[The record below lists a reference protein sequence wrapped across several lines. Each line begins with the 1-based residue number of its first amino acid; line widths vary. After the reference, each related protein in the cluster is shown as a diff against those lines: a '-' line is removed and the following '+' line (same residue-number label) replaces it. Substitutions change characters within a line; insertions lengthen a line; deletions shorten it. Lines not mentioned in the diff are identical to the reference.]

1 MQEIEYGFKNEANS
15 LIIERD
21 ILTKTIFR
29 VYQQD
34 SNLTKIQRDK
44 LLTRYQHQLAVV
56 VTKIEE
62 IGKAMRH
69 TGTNP
74 LDEGLLAAMEQKLS
88 RIDERLQE
96 MSSKIA
102 PSNKRT
108 ERQIQKSALNM
119 QSPVQKNKKKSA
131 YTSDMKLDS
140 NNHMPLEITTLT
152 QVPTELPEFF
162 RRKLKPSVS
171 KIQHVEPSDN
181 EKVVKIVENVS
192 EVKVIQSNVCEY
204 PDCTN
209 PKFSNKHC
217 SVHTDPN
224 AKESTNI
231 EKKVVLSGLEV
242 EKMPQA
248 EIDDGLSDDSN
259 LEDDDVDFCICLYVC
274 FLGVM
279 IFDDISCTFSSIL
292 DNFCSI
298 ATNSPSSE

>member
-1 MQEIEYGFKNEANS
+1 MQEIEYSTKNEANS

-44 LLTRYQHQLAVV
+44 LLTRYQHQLGVV

-62 IGKAMRH
+62 LGNAMRN
-69 TGTNP
+69 TGTNHS
-74 LDEGLLAAMEQKLS
+74 DEGLFATMEQKLS

-96 MSSKIA
+96 MSSKIT
-102 PSNKRT
+102 PSNKRA
-108 ERQIQKSALNM
+108 ERQTQRNV
-119 QSPVQKNKKKSA
+119 QSSVQKNKKKFT
-131 YTSDMKLDS
+131 YTSDVKLGS
-140 NNHMPLEITTLT
+140 NNYGPLEITTLT
-152 QVPTELPEFF
+152 QIPNGLPEFF
-162 RRKLKPSVS
+162 KKKLKPSIP
-171 KIQHVEPSDN
+171 KTQHVEPSDN
-181 EKVVKIVENVS
+181 EKVVEIVENVS
-192 EVKVIQSNVCEY
+192 EIKVTHSNVCEY

-224 AKESTNI
+224 AKESITS

-248 EIDDGLSDDSN
+248 EIDDGLPDDSN
-259 LEDDDVDFCICLYVC
+259 LEDDDVD
-274 FLGVM
+274 
-279 IFDDISCTFSSIL
+279 ISALTKKMNESL
-292 DNFCSI
+292 DKLDQ
-298 ATNSPSSE
+298 AEVE

>member
-34 SNLTKIQRDK
+34 SHLTEIQRDK

-74 LDEGLLAAMEQKLS
+74 LDEGLFAAMEQKLS

-192 EVKVIQSNVCEY
+192 EVKVTQSNVCEY

-248 EIDDGLSDDSN
+248 EIDDGLPDDSN
-259 LEDDDVDFCICLYVC
+259 LEDDDVDVSEITKRIEKSL
-274 FLGVM
+274 
-279 IFDDISCTFSSIL
+279 SSL
-292 DNFCSI
+292 DQ
-298 ATNSPSSE
+298 AEVE

>member
-34 SNLTKIQRDK
+34 SHLTEIQRDK
-44 LLTRYQHQLAVV
+44 LLARYQHQLAVV

-74 LDEGLLAAMEQKLS
+74 LDEGLFAAMEQKLS

-96 MSSKIA
+96 MSSKID

-119 QSPVQKNKKKSA
+119 QSSVQKNKKKST
-131 YTSDMKLDS
+131 YTSDVKLGS
-140 NNHMPLEITTLT
+140 NNYGPLEITTLT
-152 QVPTELPEFF
+152 QIPNGLPEFF
-162 RRKLKPSVS
+162 KKKLKQSMPET
-171 KIQHVEPSDN
+171 QHVEPSDN

-192 EVKVIQSNVCEY
+192 EIKVTHSNVCEH

-224 AKESTNI
+224 AKESITS
-231 EKKVVLSGLEV
+231 EKKVVLSGLEI
-242 EKMPQA
+242 EKVPQA
-248 EIDDGLSDDSN
+248 EIDDGLPDDSN
-259 LEDDDVDFCICLYVC
+259 LEDDDVD
-274 FLGVM
+274 
-279 IFDDISCTFSSIL
+279 ISALTKKMNESL
-292 DNFCSI
+292 DKLDQ
-298 ATNSPSSE
+298 AEVE

>member
-1 MQEIEYGFKNEANS
+1 MQEIEYSTKNEANS

-44 LLTRYQHQLAVV
+44 LLTRYQYQLGVV

-62 IGKAMRH
+62 LGNAMRN
-69 TGTNP
+69 TGTNHS
-74 LDEGLLAAMEQKLS
+74 DEGLFAAMEQKLS

-96 MSSKIA
+96 MSSKIT
-102 PSNKRT
+102 PSNKRA
-108 ERQIQKSALNM
+108 ERQTQRNV
-119 QSPVQKNKKKSA
+119 QSSVQKNKKKST
-131 YTSDMKLDS
+131 YTSDVKLGS
-140 NNHMPLEITTLT
+140 NNYGPLEITTLT
-152 QVPTELPEFF
+152 QIPNGLPEFF
-162 RRKLKPSVS
+162 KKKLKPSIP
-171 KIQHVEPSDN
+171 KTQHVEPSDN

-192 EVKVIQSNVCEY
+192 EVKVTHSNVCEY

-224 AKESTNI
+224 AKESITS

-248 EIDDGLSDDSN
+248 EIDDGLPDDSN
-259 LEDDDVDFCICLYVC
+259 LEDDDVD
-274 FLGVM
+274 
-279 IFDDISCTFSSIL
+279 ISALTKKMNESL
-292 DNFCSI
+292 DKLDQ
-298 ATNSPSSE
+298 AEVE

>member
-1 MQEIEYGFKNEANS
+1 MQEIEYSTKNEANS

-44 LLTRYQHQLAVV
+44 LLTRYQYQLGVV

-62 IGKAMRH
+62 LGNAMRN
-69 TGTNP
+69 TGTNHS
-74 LDEGLLAAMEQKLS
+74 DEGLFAAMEQKLS

-96 MSSKIA
+96 MSSKIT
-102 PSNKRT
+102 PSNKRA
-108 ERQIQKSALNM
+108 ERQTQRNA
-119 QSPVQKNKKKSA
+119 QSSVQKNKKKFT
-131 YTSDMKLDS
+131 YTSDVKLGS
-140 NNHMPLEITTLT
+140 NNYGPLEITTLT
-152 QVPTELPEFF
+152 QIPNGLPEFF
-162 RRKLKPSVS
+162 KKKLKPSIP
-171 KIQHVEPSDN
+171 KTQHVEPSDN
-181 EKVVKIVENVS
+181 EKVVEIVENVS
-192 EVKVIQSNVCEY
+192 EIKVTHSNVCEY

-224 AKESTNI
+224 AKESITS

-248 EIDDGLSDDSN
+248 EIDDGLPDDSN
-259 LEDDDVDFCICLYVC
+259 LEDDDVD
-274 FLGVM
+274 
-279 IFDDISCTFSSIL
+279 ISALTKKMNESL
-292 DNFCSI
+292 DKLDQ
-298 ATNSPSSE
+298 AEVE

>member
-1 MQEIEYGFKNEANS
+1 MQEIEYSTKNEANS

-44 LLTRYQHQLAVV
+44 LLTRYQYQLGVV

-62 IGKAMRH
+62 LGNAMRN
-69 TGTNP
+69 TGTNHS
-74 LDEGLLAAMEQKLS
+74 DEGLFAAMEQKLS

-96 MSSKIA
+96 MSSKIT
-102 PSNKRT
+102 PSNKRA
-108 ERQIQKSALNM
+108 ERQTQRNV
-119 QSPVQKNKKKSA
+119 QSSVQKNKKKFT
-131 YTSDMKLDS
+131 YTSDVKLGS
-140 NNHMPLEITTLT
+140 NNYEPLEITTLT
-152 QVPTELPEFF
+152 QIPNSLPEFF
-162 RRKLKPSVS
+162 KKKLKPSIP
-171 KIQHVEPSDN
+171 KTQHVEPSDN

-192 EVKVIQSNVCEY
+192 EVKVTQSNVCEY

-224 AKESTNI
+224 AKESITS

-242 EKMPQA
+242 EKVPQA
-248 EIDDGLSDDSN
+248 EIDDGLPDDSN
-259 LEDDDVDFCICLYVC
+259 LEDDDVD
-274 FLGVM
+274 
-279 IFDDISCTFSSIL
+279 ISTLTKKMNESL
-292 DNFCSI
+292 DKLDQ
-298 ATNSPSSE
+298 AEVE

>member
-34 SNLTKIQRDK
+34 SHLTEIQRDK

-74 LDEGLLAAMEQKLS
+74 LDEGLFAAMEQKLS

-96 MSSKIA
+96 MSSKIT

-108 ERQIQKSALNM
+108 ERQIQKSALNT
-119 QSPVQKNKKKSA
+119 QPSVQKNKKKSA
-131 YTSDMKLDS
+131 YISDMKLTS
-140 NNHMPLEITTLT
+140 NNYTPLEITTLT
-152 QVPTELPEFF
+152 QVPTVLPEFF
-162 RRKLKPSVS
+162 RKNPKPSVS
-171 KIQHVEPSDN
+171 KIQHAEPSDN
-181 EKVVKIVENVS
+181 EKAVKIVENVS
-192 EVKVIQSNVCEY
+192 DVKVTQSNVCEY

-242 EKMPQA
+242 EKVPQA
-248 EIDDGLSDDSN
+248 EIDDGLPDDSN
-259 LEDDDVDFCICLYVC
+259 LEDDDVDVSEITKRIEKSL
-274 FLGVM
+274 
-279 IFDDISCTFSSIL
+279 SSL
-292 DNFCSI
+292 DQ
-298 ATNSPSSE
+298 AEVE

>member
-1 MQEIEYGFKNEANS
+1 MQEIEYSTKNEANS

-44 LLTRYQHQLAVV
+44 LLTRYQYQLGVV

-62 IGKAMRH
+62 LGNAMRN
-69 TGTNP
+69 TGTNHS
-74 LDEGLLAAMEQKLS
+74 DEGLFAAMEQKLS

-96 MSSKIA
+96 MSSKIT
-102 PSNKRT
+102 PSNKRA
-108 ERQIQKSALNM
+108 ERQTQKNV
-119 QSPVQKNKKKSA
+119 QSSVQKNKKKST
-131 YTSDMKLDS
+131 YTSDVKLGS
-140 NNHMPLEITTLT
+140 NNYGPLEITTLT
-152 QVPTELPEFF
+152 QIPNRLPEFF
-162 RRKLKPSVS
+162 KKKFKASIP

-192 EVKVIQSNVCEY
+192 EVKVTHSNVCEY

-224 AKESTNI
+224 AKESITS

-248 EIDDGLSDDSN
+248 EIDDGLPDDSN
-259 LEDDDVDFCICLYVC
+259 LEDDDVD
-274 FLGVM
+274 
-279 IFDDISCTFSSIL
+279 ISALTKKMNESL
-292 DNFCSI
+292 DKLDQ
-298 ATNSPSSE
+298 AEVE

>member
-62 IGKAMRH
+62 IGNAMKH

-74 LDEGLLAAMEQKLS
+74 LDEGLFTAMEQKLS
-88 RIDERLQE
+88 RIDEKVQE
-96 MSSKIA
+96 MSSKITS
-102 PSNKRT
+102 SNKRA
-108 ERQIQKSALNM
+108 ERQIQKNI
-119 QSPVQKNKKKSA
+119 QSSVQKNKKKSA
-131 YTSDMKLDS
+131 YPSDMRLSSK
-140 NNHMPLEITTLT
+140 NHVPLEITTLT
-152 QVPTELPEFF
+152 QVPNELPEFF

-171 KIQHVEPSDN
+171 KIQYVESNSDVKV
-181 EKVVKIVENVS
+181 EKITENVT
-192 EVKVIQSNVCEY
+192 EVKVTQSNVCEY
-204 PDCTN
+204 PDCNN

-217 SVHTDPN
+217 SVHTDPTT
-224 AKESTNI
+224 KESTNT
-231 EKKVVLSGLEV
+231 EKEVVLSGLEV
-242 EKMPQA
+242 EKIPQA

-259 LEDDDVDFCICLYVC
+259 PEDDDV
-274 FLGVM
+274 G
-279 IFDDISCTFSSIL
+279 ISELTKKIEKSLSNL
-292 DNFCSI
+292 DQ
-298 ATNSPSSE
+298 AEVE

>member
-34 SNLTKIQRDK
+34 SHLTEIQRDK

-74 LDEGLLAAMEQKLS
+74 LDEGLFAAMEQKLS

-119 QSPVQKNKKKSA
+119 QSSVQKNKKKSA
-131 YTSDMKLDS
+131 YTSDMKLTS
-140 NNHMPLEITTLT
+140 NNHLPLEITTLT
-152 QVPTELPEFF
+152 QVPNELPEFF
-162 RRKLKPSVS
+162 RRKFKPSVS
-171 KIQHVEPSDN
+171 KIQHMESNDN
-181 EKVVKIVENVS
+181 EKVVKIEVNVN
-192 EVKVIQSNVCEY
+192 EVKVTQSNVCEY
-204 PDCTN
+204 PDCNN

-217 SVHTDPN
+217 SVHTGSNVKKSDN
-224 AKESTNI
+224 NEKEVI
-231 EKKVVLSGLEV
+231 LSGLEV
-242 EKMPQA
+242 EKSEKVTMT
-248 EIDDGLSDDSN
+248 
-259 LEDDDVDFCICLYVC
+259 
-274 FLGVM
+274 
-279 IFDDISCTFSSIL
+279 DDISSDDNNVEEDDGDLSEIKKRIEQSLSNL
-292 DNFCSI
+292 DQ
-298 ATNSPSSE
+298 AEVE

>member
-1 MQEIEYGFKNEANS
+1 MQEIEYSTKNEANS

-44 LLTRYQHQLAVV
+44 LLTRYQYQLGVV

-62 IGKAMRH
+62 LGNAMRN
-69 TGTNP
+69 TGTNHS
-74 LDEGLLAAMEQKLS
+74 DEGLFAAMEQKLS

-96 MSSKIA
+96 MSSKIT
-102 PSNKRT
+102 PSNKRA
-108 ERQIQKSALNM
+108 ERQTQKNV
-119 QSPVQKNKKKSA
+119 QSSVQKNKKKST
-131 YTSDMKLDS
+131 YTSDVKLGS
-140 NNHMPLEITTLT
+140 NNYGPLEITTLT
-152 QVPTELPEFF
+152 QIPNRLPEFF
-162 RRKLKPSVS
+162 KKKFKASIP
-171 KIQHVEPSDN
+171 KTQHVEPSDN

-192 EVKVIQSNVCEY
+192 EVKVTHSNVCEH

-224 AKESTNI
+224 AKESITS

-248 EIDDGLSDDSN
+248 EIDDGLPDDSN
-259 LEDDDVDFCICLYVC
+259 LEDDDVD
-274 FLGVM
+274 
-279 IFDDISCTFSSIL
+279 ISALTKKMNESL
-292 DNFCSI
+292 DKLDQ
-298 ATNSPSSE
+298 AEVE

>member
-1 MQEIEYGFKNEANS
+1 MQEIEYSTRNEANS

-44 LLTRYQHQLAVV
+44 LLTRYQHQLGVV

-62 IGKAMRH
+62 LGNAMRN
-69 TGTNP
+69 TGTNHS
-74 LDEGLLAAMEQKLS
+74 DEGLFAAMEQKLS

-96 MSSKIA
+96 MSSKIT
-102 PSNKRT
+102 PSNKRA
-108 ERQIQKSALNM
+108 ERQTQRNV
-119 QSPVQKNKKKSA
+119 QSSVQKNKKKST
-131 YTSDMKLDS
+131 YTSDVKLGS
-140 NNHMPLEITTLT
+140 NNYGPLEITTLT
-152 QVPTELPEFF
+152 QIPNGLPEFF
-162 RRKLKPSVS
+162 KKKFKPSIP
-171 KIQHVEPSDN
+171 KTQHVEPSDN

-192 EVKVIQSNVCEY
+192 EVKVTHSNVCEY

-224 AKESTNI
+224 AKESITS

-248 EIDDGLSDDSN
+248 EIDDGLPDDSN
-259 LEDDDVDFCICLYVC
+259 LEDDDVD
-274 FLGVM
+274 
-279 IFDDISCTFSSIL
+279 ISALTKKMNESL
-292 DNFCSI
+292 DKLDQ
-298 ATNSPSSE
+298 AEVE

>member
-1 MQEIEYGFKNEANS
+1 MQEIEYGIKNEVNS

-62 IGKAMRH
+62 IGNAMRH

-74 LDEGLLAAMEQKLS
+74 LDEGLFTAMEQKLS

-96 MSSKIA
+96 MSSKITS
-102 PSNKRT
+102 SNKKT
-108 ERQIQKSALNM
+108 ERQTQKSTLNT
-119 QSPVQKNKKKSA
+119 QPTVQKNKKKSA
-131 YTSDMKLDS
+131 YTSDMKLTS

-152 QVPTELPEFF
+152 QVPSELPEFF

-171 KIQHVEPSDN
+171 KIQHVESNDD
-181 EKVVKIVENVS
+181 EKTVKIAENMT
-192 EVKVIQSNVCEY
+192 EVKVTQPNVCEY
-204 PDCTN
+204 PDCNN

-217 SVHTDPN
+217 SVHTDSN
-224 AKESTNI
+224 VKKSDNNEKEVI
-231 EKKVVLSGLEV
+231 FSGLEV
-242 EKMPQA
+242 EK
-248 EIDDGLSDDSN
+248 SDK
-259 LEDDDVDFCICLYVC
+259 VT
-274 FLGVM
+274 M
-279 IFDDISCTFSSIL
+279 TDDISSDDNNVEEDDGDLSEIKKRIEQSLSNL
-292 DNFCSI
+292 DQ
-298 ATNSPSSE
+298 AEVE

>member
-34 SNLTKIQRDK
+34 SHLTKIQRDK

-74 LDEGLLAAMEQKLS
+74 LDEGLFAAMEQKLS

-108 ERQIQKSALNM
+108 ERQIQKSALNA
-119 QSPVQKNKKKSA
+119 QPSVQKNKKKSA
-131 YTSDMKLDS
+131 YISDMKLDS

-162 RRKLKPSVS
+162 RKKLKPSVS

-181 EKVVKIVENVS
+181 EKAVKIVENVS
-192 EVKVIQSNVCEY
+192 EVKVTQSNVCEY

-217 SVHTDPN
+217 SVHTGSNVKKSDN
-224 AKESTNI
+224 NEKEVI
-231 EKKVVLSGLEV
+231 LSGLEV
-242 EKMPQA
+242 EKSEKVTMT
-248 EIDDGLSDDSN
+248 
-259 LEDDDVDFCICLYVC
+259 
-274 FLGVM
+274 
-279 IFDDISCTFSSIL
+279 DDISSDDNNVEEDDGDLSEIKKRIEQSLSNL
-292 DNFCSI
+292 DQ
-298 ATNSPSSE
+298 AEVE

>member
-1 MQEIEYGFKNEANS
+1 MQEIEYSTKNEANS

-44 LLTRYQHQLAVV
+44 LLTRYQHQLGVV

-62 IGKAMRH
+62 LGNAMRN
-69 TGTNP
+69 TGTNHS
-74 LDEGLLAAMEQKLS
+74 DEGLFAAMEQKLS

-96 MSSKIA
+96 MSSKIT
-102 PSNKRT
+102 PSNKRA
-108 ERQIQKSALNM
+108 ERQTQKNV
-119 QSPVQKNKKKSA
+119 QSSVQKNKKKST
-131 YTSDMKLDS
+131 YTSDVKLGS
-140 NNHMPLEITTLT
+140 NNYGPLEITTLT
-152 QVPTELPEFF
+152 QIPNGLPEFF
-162 RRKLKPSVS
+162 KKKLKPSIP
-171 KIQHVEPSDN
+171 KTQHVEPSDN
-181 EKVVKIVENVS
+181 EKVVKIVENVN
-192 EVKVIQSNVCEY
+192 EVKVTHSNVCEY

-224 AKESTNI
+224 AKESITS

-248 EIDDGLSDDSN
+248 EIDDGLPDDSN
-259 LEDDDVDFCICLYVC
+259 LEDDDVD
-274 FLGVM
+274 
-279 IFDDISCTFSSIL
+279 ISALTKKMNESL
-292 DNFCSI
+292 DKLDQ
-298 ATNSPSSE
+298 AEVE

>member
-74 LDEGLLAAMEQKLS
+74 LDEGLFAAMEQKLS

-108 ERQIQKSALNM
+108 ERQIQKSALNA
-119 QSPVQKNKKKSA
+119 QPSVQKNKKKSA
-131 YTSDMKLDS
+131 YISDMKLTS
-140 NNHMPLEITTLT
+140 NNYRPLEITTLT
-152 QVPTELPEFF
+152 QVPNQLPEFF
-162 RRKLKPSVS
+162 RRKFKPSVS
-171 KIQHVEPSDN
+171 KIQHMESNDN
-181 EKVVKIVENVS
+181 EKVVKIEGNVN
-192 EVKVIQSNVCEY
+192 EVKVTQSNVCEY
-204 PDCTN
+204 PDCNN

-217 SVHTDPN
+217 SVHTGSNVKKSDN
-224 AKESTNI
+224 NEKEVI
-231 EKKVVLSGLEV
+231 LSGLEV
-242 EKMPQA
+242 EKSEKVTMT
-248 EIDDGLSDDSN
+248 
-259 LEDDDVDFCICLYVC
+259 
-274 FLGVM
+274 
-279 IFDDISCTFSSIL
+279 DDISSDDNNVEEDDGDLSEIKKRIEQSLSNL
-292 DNFCSI
+292 DQ
-298 ATNSPSSE
+298 AEVE

>member
-1 MQEIEYGFKNEANS
+1 MQEIEYSFRNEANS

-29 VYQQD
+29 VYQKD

-62 IGKAMRH
+62 IGNAMRN
-69 TGTNP
+69 TGTNHS
-74 LDEGLLAAMEQKLS
+74 DEGLFVAMEEKLS
-88 RIDERLQE
+88 RIDEKVQE
-96 MSSKIA
+96 MSSKITT
-102 PSNKRT
+102 PNKRA
-108 ERQIQKSALNM
+108 ERQIQRNTQPS
-119 QSPVQKNKKKSA
+119 VQKRKKKSI

-162 RRKLKPSVS
+162 RKKPKPSVS
-171 KIQHVEPSDN
+171 KIQHVEPSYN
-181 EKVVKIVENVS
+181 EKAVKIVENVS
-192 EVKVIQSNVCEY
+192 EVKVTQSNVCEY
-204 PDCTN
+204 TDCTN

-217 SVHTDPN
+217 SVHTNPN

-242 EKMPQA
+242 EKLPQA
-248 EIDDGLSDDSN
+248 EIDDGLPDDSN
-259 LEDDDVDFCICLYVC
+259 LEDDDVDVSEITKRMEKSL
-274 FLGVM
+274 
-279 IFDDISCTFSSIL
+279 SIL
-292 DNFCSI
+292 DQ
-298 ATNSPSSE
+298 AEVE

>member
-1 MQEIEYGFKNEANS
+1 MQEIEYSTKNEANS

-44 LLTRYQHQLAVV
+44 LLTRYQYQLGVV

-62 IGKAMRH
+62 LGNAMRN
-69 TGTNP
+69 TGTNHS
-74 LDEGLLAAMEQKLS
+74 DEGLFAAMEQKLS

-96 MSSKIA
+96 MSSKIT
-102 PSNKRT
+102 PSNKRA
-108 ERQIQKSALNM
+108 ERQTQKNV
-119 QSPVQKNKKKSA
+119 QSSVQKNKKKST
-131 YTSDMKLDS
+131 YTSDVKLGS
-140 NNHMPLEITTLT
+140 NNYGPLEITTLT
-152 QVPTELPEFF
+152 QIPNRLPEFF
-162 RRKLKPSVS
+162 KKKLKPSIP
-171 KIQHVEPSDN
+171 KTQHVEPSDN

-192 EVKVIQSNVCEY
+192 EVKVTHSNVCEY

-224 AKESTNI
+224 AKESITS

-248 EIDDGLSDDSN
+248 EIDDGLPDDSN
-259 LEDDDVDFCICLYVC
+259 LEDDDVD
-274 FLGVM
+274 
-279 IFDDISCTFSSIL
+279 ISALTKKMNESL
-292 DNFCSI
+292 DKLDQ
-298 ATNSPSSE
+298 AEVE